1 MFLHARRFDTD
12 RERLPDGGLG
22 SPGTSTSIDLAA
34 AGYTEQEFFLSG
46 TATAYREDGTWD
58 ADGRWPVAEAG
69 QAPYRTR
76 LLVRAPADRS
86 RFNGTVVV
94 EWLNVSG
101 NVDVDVDFGYMHSEL
116 LRGYAWV
123 GVSAQAA
130 GVNSTG
136 GSPLG
141 PNVVGLKAW
150 DPQRYGP
157 LHHPGDAYSYDIFSQ
172 AGAALRSPRGAD
184 PLAGLVVER
193 LLAVGQSQSAMRMLT
208 YANAIHPLA
217 RVFDGLFVHSRAGF
231 GAPIGS
237 GSGLPKLDGAD
248 RPHVTAPAR
257 VRTDLDVP
265 VFQVVTETELFELGG
280 GPGPRSFVAARQP
293 DTDRIRTWE
302 IAGTAHSDAHAL
314 RILHPQYTAQFGTVK
329 DLGAAVPI
337 VNDGPQAHVVAA
349 ALRSLDTWVADGTP
363 PPSAGP
369 IETTGTG
376 IVRDEFGNALG
387 GVRTPHVDVPVAA
400 LTGETVHVPH
410 NGATVPLDAAVLT
423 SLYPDEESYVTR
435 FAEATDRAV
444 ATGFLRFEDGRALVA
459 TARAL
464 APDLDKRPTTS
475 P

>member
-12 RERLPDGGLG
+12 RDPLPDGVHA
-22 SPGTSTSIDLAA
+22 SPGTATSVDLAA
-34 AGYTEQEFFLSG
+34 AGYTEHEYFLSG
-46 TATAYREDGTWD
+46 TATAYREDGTWGS
-58 ADGRWPVAEAG
+58 DGRWAVAEAG

-101 NVDVDVDFGYMHSEL
+101 NVDVDVDFGYMHDEL
-116 LRGYAWV
+116 LQGYAWV

-136 GSPLG
+136 GSALG

-150 DPQRYGP
+150 DSQRYGP

-184 PLAGLVVER
+184 PLAGMVVER
-193 LLAVGQSQSAMRMLT
+193 LLAVGQSQSAMRLLT
-208 YANAIHPLA
+208 YANAIHPSA

-237 GSGLPKLDGAD
+237 GTGLPKLDGPD
-248 RPHVTAPAR
+248 GPHVVAPAR
-257 VRTDLDVP
+257 IRTDLTVP
-265 VFQVVTETELFELGG
+265 VFQVVTETELFELGD

-314 RILHPQYTAQFGTVK
+314 RILYPQYMSQFGAIK
-329 DLGAAVPI
+329 NLEAVIPL
-337 VNDGPQAHVVAA
+337 VNDGPQAEVVSA
-349 ALRSLDTWVADGTP
+349 ALRALNSWVSGGVAP
-363 PPSAGP
+363 ASATP
-369 IETTGTG
+369 IETTDTA
-376 IVRDEFGNALG
+376 IVRDRFGNARG
-387 GVRTPHVDVPVAA
+387 GVRTPHVDVPIAT
-400 LTGETVHVPH
+400 LTGETVQVPN
-410 NGATVPLDAAVLT
+410 NGATVPLPRETLAAMYPVPDA
-423 SLYPDEESYVTR
+423 YVTR
-435 FAEATDRAV
+435 FAAATERAV
-444 ATGFLRFEDGRALVA
+444 AARFLRFEDSRALVA
-459 TARAL
+459 ATRGRLVAE
-464 APDLDKRPTTS
+464 
-475 P
+475 

>member
-12 RERLPDGGLG
+12 GSGTGTGVQG
-22 SPGTSTSIDLAA
+22 SPATATSVDLKA
-34 AGYTEQEFFLSG
+34 AGYTEQEYFLSG
-46 TATAYREDGTWD
+46 TATAYREDGAWD
-58 ADGRWPVAEAG
+58 SDGRWSVAEAG

-76 LLVRAPADRS
+76 LLVRTPADPS

-101 NVDVDVDFGYMHSEL
+101 GVDVDVDFGYMHSEL
-116 LRGYAWV
+116 LQGYAWV

-172 AGAALRSPRGAD
+172 AGAALRAPRGVD
-184 PLAGLVVER
+184 PFAGLVVEQ

-217 RVFDGLFVHSRAGF
+217 RVYNGLFVHSRAGF

-237 GSGLPKLDGAD
+237 GTGLPALDGPD
-248 RPHVTAPAR
+248 GPSVLSPAR

-265 VFQVVTETELFELGG
+265 VFQISTETELFELGG
-280 GPGPRSFVAARQP
+280 DAARSFAAARQP

-302 IAGTAHSDAHAL
+302 LAGTAHSDAHAL
-314 RILHPQYTAQFGTVK
+314 RILYPQYTAQFGTIR
-329 DLGAAVPI
+329 DLSAVIPI
-337 VNDGPQAHVVAA
+337 VNDGPQAQVVSA
-349 ALRSLDTWVADGTP
+349 ALRALRVWVTDGVA
-363 PPSAGP
+363 PPSADP
-369 IETTGTG
+369 IETDGER
-376 IVRDEFGNALG
+376 IVRDRFGNAVG
-387 GVRTPHVDVPVAA
+387 GVRTPHVDVPVAT
-400 LTGETVHVPH
+400 LTGATTHVPN
-410 NGATVPLDAAVLT
+410 NGATVPLDADTLAA
-423 SLYPDEESYVTR
+423 LYPDQDAYVAA
-435 FAEATDRAV
+435 FSAATDRAV
-444 ATGFLRFEDGRALVA
+444 AAGFLRFEDGRTLVA
-459 TARAL
+459 AARA
-464 APDLDKRPTTS
+464 AHVGG
-475 P
+475 

>member
-12 RERLPDGGLG
+12 RNRLPEGMRS
-22 SPGTSTSIDLAA
+22 SPGTATSVDLAA
-34 AGYTEQEFFLSG
+34 AGYTEHEYFLSG
-46 TATAYREDGTWD
+46 TATAYREGGTWD
-58 ADGRWPVAEAG
+58 SDGHWPVAETG

-76 LLVRAPADRS
+76 LLVRAPEDRS

-116 LRGYAWV
+116 LRGYVWV

-141 PNVVGLKAW
+141 PRVVGLKAW

-184 PLAGLVVER
+184 PLAGMVVER

-208 YANAIHPLA
+208 YANAIHPQA
-217 RVFDGLFVHSRAGF
+217 RVFDGFCIHSRPGF
-231 GAPIGS
+231 GAPIGA
-237 GSGLPKLDGAD
+237 GTGLPTLDGPNGP
-248 RPHVTAPAR
+248 RVVAPAR

-265 VFQVVTETELFELGG
+265 VFQIVTETELFELGG
-280 GPGPRSFVAARQP
+280 GPGPASFVAARQP

-314 RILHPQYTAQFGTVK
+314 RILHPQYTSQFGTIK
-329 DLGAAVPI
+329 DLAALVPI
-337 VNDGPQAHVVAA
+337 VNDGPQAEVAAA
-349 ALRSLDTWVADGTP
+349 ALRSLDTWASGGAS
-363 PPSAGP
+363 PPSAPP
-369 IETTGTG
+369 IETTDTG
-376 IVRDEFGNALG
+376 IVRDEFGNARG
-387 GVRTPHVDVPVAA
+387 GVRTPHVDVPVAT
-400 LTGETVHVPH
+400 LTGETVRVPN
-410 NGATVPLDAAVLT
+410 NGATVALAPETLAA
-423 SLYPDEESYVTR
+423 LYTDHDTYVAR

-444 ATGFLRFEDGRALVA
+444 AGGFLRFDDSRALVA
-459 TARAL
+459 AARS
-464 APDLDKRPTTS
+464 RRVGVVT
-475 P
+475 

>member
-12 RERLPDGGLG
+12 QDRLPDGMR
-22 SPGTSTSIDLAA
+22 STPGTATAIDLAA
-34 AGYTEQEFFLSG
+34 AGYTEREFFLSG

-58 ADGRWPVAEAG
+58 SDGRWPVAEAG

-76 LLVRAPADRS
+76 LLVRVPEDRS

-116 LRGYAWV
+116 LQGYAWV

-172 AGAALRSPRGAD
+172 AGAALRSPCGAD

-237 GSGLPKLDGAD
+237 GTGLPKLDGPD
-248 RPHVTAPAR
+248 RPRVVSPAR
-257 VRTDLDVP
+257 VRTDLGVP

-280 GPGPRSFVAARQP
+280 GPGPASFVAARQP
-293 DTDRIRTWE
+293 DTERIRTWE

-314 RILHPQYTAQFGTVK
+314 RILYPQYTAQFGVIR
-329 DLGAAVPI
+329 DLGAVIPV
-337 VNDGPQAHVVAA
+337 VNDGPQAPVVAA
-349 ALRSLDTWVADGTP
+349 ALRSLNTWVADGTA
-363 PPSAGP
+363 PPSADP
-369 IETTGTG
+369 IETTDTG
-376 IVRDEFGNALG
+376 IVRDEFGNARG
-387 GVRTPHVDVPVAA
+387 GVRTPHVDVPVAT
-400 LTGETVHVPH
+400 LTGETVHVPN
-410 NGATVPLDAAVLT
+410 NGATVAFDADTLA
-423 SLYPDEESYVTR
+423 SLYPDQDTYLTR

-444 ATGFLRFEDGRALVA
+444 TTGFLRFEDGRALVA
-459 TARAL
+459 AARNTPL
-464 APDLDKRPTTS
+464 GG
-475 P
+475 

>member
-1 MFLHARRFDTD
+1 MFLHARRFDSEQD
-12 RERLPDGGLG
+12 RLPDGMRS
-22 SPGTSTSIDLAA
+22 SPGTSTAVDLAA

-46 TATAYREDGTWD
+46 TATAYREDGRWD
-58 ADGRWPVAEAG
+58 SDGHWSVAEAG

-76 LLVRAPADRS
+76 LLVRVPSDRS

-116 LRGYAWV
+116 LQGYAWV

-172 AGAALRSPRGAD
+172 AGAALRAPRGAD

-208 YANAIHPLA
+208 YANAVHPLA
-217 RVFDGLFVHSRAGF
+217 RVFDGMFVHSRAGF
-231 GAPIGS
+231 GAPIGA
-237 GSGLPKLDGAD
+237 GTGLPKLDGPD
-248 RPHVTAPAR
+248 GPRVVSPAR

-280 GPGPRSFVAARQP
+280 GPGPGSFVAARQP
-293 DTDRIRTWE
+293 DSERIRTWE

-314 RILHPQYTAQFGTVK
+314 RILYPQYTAQFGTIR
-329 DLGAAVPI
+329 DLGALIPL
-337 VNDGPQAHVVAA
+337 VNDGPQAAVVAA
-349 ALRSLDTWVADGTP
+349 ALRSLNTWVADGTA
-363 PPSAGP
+363 PPSADP
-369 IETTGTG
+369 IDTTDTA
-376 IVRDEFGNALG
+376 IVRDEFGNARG
-387 GVRTPHVDVPVAA
+387 GVRTPQVDVPVAS
-400 LTGETVHVPH
+400 LTGETVHVPN
-410 NGATVPLDAAVLT
+410 NGATTPLGADVLA
-423 SLYPDEESYVTR
+423 SLYPDQDTYVTK
-435 FAEATDRAV
+435 FAEATERSV
-444 ATGFLRFEDGRALVA
+444 ARGFLRFEDGRALVSA
-459 TARAL
+459 ARGNHV
-464 APDLDKRPTTS
+464 RG
-475 P
+475 

>member
-1 MFLHARRFDTD
+1 MFLHARLFDNRD
-12 RERLPDGGLG
+12 QLPEGVHG
-22 SPGTSTSIDLAA
+22 SPGTATSLDLAA

-46 TATAYREDGTWD
+46 TATAYREDGQWD
-58 ADGRWPVAEAG
+58 SDGRWSVAEAG

-76 LLVRAPADRS
+76 LLVRAPQDRS

-116 LRGYAWV
+116 LQGYAWV

-141 PNVVGLKAW
+141 PSVVGLKAW

-172 AGAALRSPRGAD
+172 AGAALRAPRGAD

-217 RVFDGLFVHSRAGF
+217 RVFDGLFIHSRAGF

-237 GSGLPKLDGAD
+237 GTGLPKLDGPD
-248 RPHVTAPAR
+248 GPKVVSPAR
-257 VRTDLDVP
+257 VRTDLDTP
-265 VFQVVTETELFELGG
+265 TFQVVTETELFELGG
-280 GPGPRSFVAARQP
+280 GPGPGSFVAARQP

-314 RILHPQYTAQFGTVK
+314 RILYPQYTAQFGTIR
-329 DLGAAVPI
+329 DLSTAIPV
-337 VNDGPQAHVVAA
+337 VNDGPQAPVVAA
-349 ALRSLDTWVADGTP
+349 ALRSLNSWIADGTA
-363 PPSAGP
+363 PPSADP
-369 IETTGTG
+369 IETTETA
-376 IVRDEFGNALG
+376 IVRDDFGNARG
-387 GVRTPHVDVPVAA
+387 GVRTPQVDVPVAT
-400 LTGETVHVPH
+400 LTGESTHVPH
-410 NGATVPLDAAVLT
+410 NGATIPLDADTLA
-423 SLYPDEESYVTR
+423 SLYPDQGAYLSR
-435 FAEATDRAV
+435 FADAADRAV
-444 ATGFLRFEDGRALVA
+444 AGGFLRFEDGRALVA
-459 TARAL
+459 AARA
-464 APDLDKRPTTS
+464 AAVGG
-475 P
+475 

>member
-1 MFLHARRFDTD
+1 MFLHARRFDSEQD
-12 RERLPDGGLG
+12 RLPDGMRS
-22 SPGTSTSIDLAA
+22 SPGTSTAVDLAA

-46 TATAYREDGTWD
+46 TATAYREDGRWD
-58 ADGRWPVAEAG
+58 SDGHWSVAEAG

-76 LLVRAPADRS
+76 LLVRVPSDRS

-116 LRGYAWV
+116 LQGYAWV

-172 AGAALRSPRGAD
+172 AGAALRAPRGAD

-208 YANAIHPLA
+208 YANAVHPLA
-217 RVFDGLFVHSRAGF
+217 RVFDGMFVHSRAGF
-231 GAPIGS
+231 GAPIG
-237 GSGLPKLDGAD
+237 GGTGLPKLDGPD
-248 RPHVTAPAR
+248 GPRVVSPAR

-280 GPGPRSFVAARQP
+280 GPGPGSFVAARQP
-293 DTDRIRTWE
+293 DSERIRTWE

-314 RILHPQYTAQFGTVK
+314 RILYPQYTAQFGTIR
-329 DLGAAVPI
+329 DLGALIPL
-337 VNDGPQAHVVAA
+337 VNDGPQAAVVAA
-349 ALRSLDTWVADGTP
+349 ALRSLNTWVADGTA
-363 PPSAGP
+363 PPSADP
-369 IETTGTG
+369 IDTTDTA
-376 IVRDEFGNALG
+376 IVRDEFGNARG
-387 GVRTPHVDVPVAA
+387 GVRTPHVDVPVAS
-400 LTGETVHVPH
+400 LTGETVHVPN
-410 NGATVPLDAAVLT
+410 NGATTPLGADVLA
-423 SLYPDEESYVTR
+423 SLYPDQDTYVTK
-435 FAEATDRAV
+435 FAEATERSV
-444 ATGFLRFEDGRALVA
+444 ARGFLRFEDGRALVSA
-459 TARAL
+459 ARGNHVGG
-464 APDLDKRPTTS
+464 
-475 P
+475 

>member
-1 MFLHARRFDTD
+1 MFLHARRFDSEQD
-12 RERLPDGGLG
+12 RLPDGMRS
-22 SPGTSTSIDLAA
+22 SPGTSTAVDLAA

-46 TATAYREDGTWD
+46 TATAYREDGRWD
-58 ADGRWPVAEAG
+58 SDGHWAVAEAG

-76 LLVRAPADRS
+76 LLVRVPSDRS

-101 NVDVDVDFGYMHSEL
+101 HVDVDVDFGYMHSEL
-116 LRGYAWV
+116 LQGYAWV

-172 AGAALRSPRGAD
+172 AGAALRAPRGAD

-208 YANAIHPLA
+208 YANAVHPLA
-217 RVFDGLFVHSRAGF
+217 RVFDGMFVHSRAGF
-231 GAPIGS
+231 GAPIGA
-237 GSGLPKLDGAD
+237 GTGLPTLDGPD
-248 RPHVTAPAR
+248 GPRVVSPAR

-280 GPGPRSFVAARQP
+280 GPGPGSFVAARQP
-293 DTDRIRTWE
+293 DSERIRTWE

-314 RILHPQYTAQFGTVK
+314 RILYPQYTAQFGTIR
-329 DLGAAVPI
+329 DLGALIPL
-337 VNDGPQAHVVAA
+337 VNDGPQAAVVAA
-349 ALRSLDTWVADGTP
+349 ALRSLNTWVADGTA
-363 PPSAGP
+363 PPSADP
-369 IETTGTG
+369 IDTTDTA
-376 IVRDEFGNALG
+376 IVRDEFGNARG
-387 GVRTPHVDVPVAA
+387 GVRTPHVDVPVAS
-400 LTGETVHVPH
+400 LTGETVHVPN
-410 NGATVPLDAAVLT
+410 NGATTPLGADVLA
-423 SLYPDEESYVTR
+423 SLYPDQDTYVTK
-435 FAEATDRAV
+435 FAEATERSV
-444 ATGFLRFEDGRALVA
+444 ARGFLRFEDGRALVSA
-459 TARAL
+459 ARGNHVGG
-464 APDLDKRPTTS
+464 
-475 P
+475 

>member
-12 RERLPDGGLG
+12 RDGLPGGRR
-22 SPGTSTSIDLAA
+22 SAPGTATSVDLTA

-46 TATAYREDGTWD
+46 TAAAYREDGPWES
-58 ADGRWPVAEAG
+58 DGRWGVSEAG

-76 LLVRAPADRS
+76 LLVRAPKDPS

-101 NVDVDVDFGYMHSEL
+101 NIDVDVDFGYMHSEL
-116 LRGYAWV
+116 LQGYAWV

-172 AGAALRSPRGAD
+172 AGSALRAPRGAE
-184 PLAGLVVER
+184 PLAGLTVEK
-193 LLAVGQSQSAMRMLT
+193 LIAVGQSQSGFRMLT
-208 YANAIHPLA
+208 YANAIQPRA

-231 GAPIGS
+231 GAPLGS
-237 GSGLPKLDGAD
+237 GSGIAALDGPDGPA
-248 RPHVTAPAR
+248 VVAPAR

-314 RILHPQYTAQFGTVK
+314 RILYPQYTAQFGTIK
-329 DLGAAVPI
+329 DLSAAIPV
-337 VNDGPQAHVVAA
+337 VNDGPQAQVVSA
-349 ALRSLDTWVADGTP
+349 ALRSLNTWVNDGTA
-363 PPSAGP
+363 PPSAAP
-369 IETTGTG
+369 ITTTDTG
-376 IVRDEFGNALG
+376 IVRDEHGNARG
-387 GVRTPHVDVPVAA
+387 GVRTPHVDVPVAT
-400 LTGETVHVPH
+400 LTGETVHVPN
-410 NGATVPLDAAVLT
+410 NGATVALDADALAA
-423 SLYPDEESYVTR
+423 LYPTRDSYLAQ

-444 ATGFLRFEDGRALVA
+444 TAGFLRFEDGRALVA
-459 TARAL
+459 AARGT
-464 APDLDKRPTTS
+464 DVRG
-475 P
+475 